1 MADTYHVPIMP
12 DEVMR
17 LIKPERGGIFVD
29 GTLGGGG
36 HSERM
41 LEMLP
46 KDSMLYGIDRDDDA
60 LNSAGARL
68 AKYPNFV
75 PIKGNFF
82 DMNSLLRARGVNGVD
97 GILLDLGVSS
107 HQLDDGERGFSYGQD
122 AILDMRMDRTQA
134 FSALDV
140 VNGYSYKQLYDVIH
154 NYGEERFS
162 SRIANAIISAREKH
176 PITGTTELSE
186 IIKSAIPAPARRGGP
201 HPAKRTFQAIRI
213 EVNGELKGLEDA
225 IRSAIDLLNPSGII
239 AILSFHSL
247 EARIV
252 KTTLRSLASPC
263 ICPKDIPVCVCG
275 RKPIVKLITGKPI
288 TAGESELTANPRSRS
303 AELRAALKLITTGG
317 KP

>member
-82 DMNSLLRARGVNGVD
+82 DMSALLHARGVNDVD

-122 AILDMRMDRTQA
+122 ATLDMRMDRTQA

-154 NYGEERFS
+154 NYGEDRFS
-162 SRIANAIISAREKH
+162 SRIANAIISAREKQ

-213 EVNGELKGLEDA
+213 EVNGELKGLDDA
-225 IRSAIDLLNPSGII
+225 IRSAIDLLNPNGII

-288 TAGESELTANPRSRS
+288 TAGEAELTANPRSRS